1 MWKVAPEWM
10 PCPPNAIIREVA
22 PVRRTP
28 FPPAALIFLLPAEV
42 GPEIPS
48 PTAFILRLVAV
59 AAVLAVGDFL
69 AQAIAAWIFSRG
81 QAEGFT
87 LHFGQFLFIIVIGTV
102 VSIWWGWRSTA
113 IVVLVDGV
121 WQMLAAVLERR
132 LFDRLPPGEE

>member
-1 MWKVAPEWM
+1 
-10 PCPPNAIIREVA
+10 
-22 PVRRTP
+22 
-28 FPPAALIFLLPAEV
+28 
-42 GPEIPS
+42 
-48 PTAFILRLVAV
+48 V